1 MFLKKLTSSKI
12 VDAIT
17 NIRIIRKNTCLLPV
31 LSIPNVVHI
40 MITIKATTLLEY
52 LILSSFKDVR
62 MSLCFSLKIS

>member
-1 MFLKKLTSSKI
+1 MKKLLNSKI
-12 VDAIT
+12 VDATT
-17 NIRIIRKNTCLLPV
+17 NISIITKNTRLLPV

-40 MITIKATTLLEY
+40 MITIKATTLLDY